1 MQVTSYIFVLL
12 AALLSCA
19 MAAPAASVQRR
30 SQSYSGD
37 GTYYSV
43 GLGSCGKHNEDSE
56 MVAALNAPQMG
67 DNKECGQ
74 TAKVKGPNGSV
85 TVKIVDT
92 CPECDHGSLDLSPSA
107 FKKIGDMEDGRIDI
121 SWEWA

>member
-1 MQVTSYIFVLL
+1 
-12 AALLSCA
+12 
-19 MAAPAASVQRR
+19 MAAPAASIQRR
-30 SQSYSGD
+30 SQYSGD

-43 GLGSCGKHNEDSE
+43 GLGSCGKTNEDSE

-67 DNKECGQ
+67 KNKYCGKS
-74 TAKVKGPNGSV
+74 AKVKGPNGSV

-92 CPECDHGSLDLSPSA
+92 CPECDSGSLDLSPSA
-107 FKKIGDMEDGRIDI
+107 FKKIGDMSDGRISI